1 MLYILVCI
9 LSVATVLLSIKLYLI
24 KKSARE
30 IRDEM
35 AYRLEN
41 STNTLISIS
50 SRDKDI
56 CGLADSLNVQ
66 LKELRKKRH
75 NYEQGDLELKEAITN
90 ISHDLRTPLTAIIG
104 YLDLMENIGSDGEIS
119 RYTAMIRNRTDVM
132 KQLTEELFRY
142 SIITSVQE
150 TSLEMLCINDIL
162 EETLAGFYGAI
173 TKCGI
178 VPEIDI
184 SETRTERKLDKSA
197 LSRIFSNIISNAL
210 KYSDGDFKVSLSD
223 DGVITFSNSAQKLSS
238 IEAEKLF
245 DRFYTVENARNST
258 GLGLSIAKLL
268 TKRMGGEISAEL
280 ENSRL
285 VIKLYF

>member
-9 LSVATVLLSIKLYLI
+9 LVAVTAMLSIKLYLI

-30 IRDEM
+30 IKDEL

-50 SRDKDI
+50 SRDKDMCI
-56 CGLADSLNVQ
+56 LADSLNIQ
-66 LKELRKKRH
+66 LKELRKKRL
-75 NYEQGDLELKEAITN
+75 NYEKGDLELKEAITN
-90 ISHDLRTPLTAIIG
+90 ISHDLRTPLTAVIG
-104 YLDLMENIGSDGEIS
+104 YLDLMENIGGNDEVS

-150 TSLEMLCINDIL
+150 TNLEMLCINDVL

-178 VPEIDI
+178 VPDIDI

-197 LSRIFSNIISNAL
+197 LSRIFSNITSNAL
-210 KYSDGDFKVSLSD
+210 KYSDGDFQVRLSD
-223 DGVITFSNSAQKLSS
+223 DGVITFSNFAKKLTS
-238 IEAEKLF
+238 IETEKLF
-245 DRFYTVENARNST
+245 DRFYTVEN
-258 GLGLSIAKLL
+258 
-268 TKRMGGEISAEL
+268 
-280 ENSRL
+280 
-285 VIKLYF
+285 

>member
-268 TKRMGGEISAEL
+268 TKRMGGEISAEF

>member
-1 MLYILVCI
+1 M
-9 LSVATVLLSIKLYLI
+9 LSIKLYLI

-30 IRDEM
+30 IKDEL

-50 SRDKDI
+50 SRDKDMCI
-56 CGLADSLNVQ
+56 LADSLNIQ
-66 LKELRKKRH
+66 LKELRKKRL
-75 NYEQGDLELKEAITN
+75 NYEKGDLELKEAITN
-90 ISHDLRTPLTAIIG
+90 ISHDLRTPLTAVIG
-104 YLDLMENIGSDGEIS
+104 YLDLMENIGGNDEVS

-150 TSLEMLCINDIL
+150 TNLEMLCINDVL

-178 VPEIDI
+178 VPDIDI

-197 LSRIFSNIISNAL
+197 LSRIFSNITSNAL
-210 KYSDGDFKVSLSD
+210 KYSDGDFQVRLSD
-223 DGVITFSNSAQKLSS
+223 DGVITFSNFAKKLTS
-238 IEAEKLF
+238 IETEKLF

-268 TKRMGGEISAEL
+268 TKRMGGDISAEL
-280 ENSRL
+280 DNGRL
-285 VIKLYF
+285 IIKLYF

>member
-9 LSVATVLLSIKLYLI
+9 LVTVTALLSIKLYII

-30 IRDEM
+30 IKNEL

-50 SRDKDI
+50 SRDKDM
-56 CGLADSLNVQ
+56 CVLAESLNVQ
-66 LKELRKKRH
+66 LKELRKKSQ

-104 YLDLMENIGSDGEIS
+104 YLDLMENIGNDEVS

-150 TSLEMLCINDIL
+150 TNLEMLCINDVL

-178 VPEIDI
+178 VPDIDI

-197 LSRIFSNIISNAL
+197 LSRIFSNITSNAL
-210 KYSDGDFKVSLSD
+210 KYSDGDFQVRLSD
-223 DGVITFSNSAQKLSS
+223 DGVITFSNSAEKLTS
-238 IEAEKLF
+238 IETEKLF

-268 TKRMGGEISAEL
+268 TKRMDGEISAEL
-280 ENSRL
+280 DNGRL
-285 VIKLYF
+285 IIELYF

>member
-9 LSVATVLLSIKLYLI
+9 LFIATTLLSIKLYLI

-30 IRDEM
+30 IKDEL
-35 AYRLEN
+35 AYRLEI
-41 STNTLISIS
+41 STNTLIGIS
-50 SRDKDI
+50 SRDKDMCI
-56 CGLADSLNVQ
+56 LADSLNVQ
-66 LKELRKKRH
+66 LKELRKKRQ
-75 NYEQGDLELKEAITN
+75 NYERGDLELKEAITN

-104 YLDLMENIGSDGEIS
+104 YLDLMENIGGNDEIS
-119 RYTAMIRNRTDVM
+119 HYTAMIRNRTDVM

-142 SIITSVQE
+142 SIIASVQE
-150 TSLEMLCINDIL
+150 TNLEMLCINDVL

-178 VPEIDI
+178 VPDIDI
-184 SETRTERKLDKSA
+184 SETRTEKKLDKSA

-210 KYSDGDFKVSLSD
+210 KYSDGDFQVRLSEE
-223 DGVITFSNSAQKLSS
+223 GVIAFSNSAKKLTS

-280 ENSRL
+280 ENGRL
-285 VIKLYF
+285 IIKLYF

>member
-50 SRDKDI
+50 SRDKDM

-104 YLDLMENIGSDGEIS
+104 YLDLMENIGSDEVE

-150 TSLEMLCINDIL
+150 TNLEMLCINDIL

-178 VPEIDI
+178 VPDIDI

-223 DGVITFSNSAQKLSS
+223 DGVVTFSNSAQKLSS

-268 TKRMGGEISAEL
+268 TKRMGGKISAEL